1 MVKVNKYHY
10 EFSDT
15 MEPVRIDPRVPLF
28 WKRELQPADPDKV
41 KNLETALE
49 VNIATLIDFPLNIF
63 GFAAASPYEEDAALQ
78 KEMWKEYQI
87 FPVVGF
93 SVACVGGELG
103 SMQLKDA
110 TEITEAEFHDA
121 AQRGWEY

>member
-1 MVKVNKYHY
+1 MSKYHY

-15 MEPVRIDPRVPLF
+15 IEPVQIDPRVPLF
-28 WKRELQPADPDKV
+28 WKRQVKPTSPDKV
-41 KNLETALE
+41 KNLKTELE
-49 VNIATLIDFPLNIF
+49 VNLVTLIDFPLEIF
-63 GFAAASPYEEDAALQ
+63 GFAAASPYEEDAALER
-78 KEMWKEYQI
+78 EMWEEHQLFY
-87 FPVVGF
+87 VVGF

-103 SMQLKDA
+103 SMHIKDA